1 MNDIY
6 NENATIDDIYN
17 VPFVKMLTR
26 VSCEILLDKKTD
38 FCAITDDEKAILDL
52 CQLFRNIMYCLDS
65 IRMAIVFSKRYDKQ
79 YLSKNEVNEEQ
90 YMTYHYDTIVHKL
103 ATIKDLEF
111 KVVAYIYK
119 LPVNKHG
126 NCSWNTIEGN
136 REIINNEK
144 LFMYFEKESHK
155 AFLLDFDKKR
165 NKSTHDGK
173 LSLTEFKDIS
183 GLLRI
188 RDLSNDPLYKNIPLG
203 DYANS
208 WYVSH
213 LIKTSRKETI
223 RHMEQ
228 IYQSSINLRYNFF
241 NCLFEDLSSVFTD
254 DVKTNYKNTIADV
267 FKNLNL

>member
-1 MNDIY
+1 MNDTY
-6 NENATIDDIYN
+6 NENATIYDIYN
-17 VPFVKMLTR
+17 IPFIKMLTQ
-26 VSCEILLDKKTD
+26 VSSEILLARKND
-38 FCAITDDEKAILDL
+38 FDAITDDEEAVLDL
-52 CQLFRNIMYCLDS
+52 YQLVRNIMYCLDS
-65 IRMAIVFSKRYDKQ
+65 IRMAIVFSKRYAKQ
-79 YLSKNEVNEEQ
+79 YLSKNEINEEQ

-103 ATIKDLEF
+103 ATLKDLEF

-126 NCSWNTIEGN
+126 NCSCDTISKK
-136 REIINNEK
+136 REEINNER

-155 AFLLDFDKKR
+155 AFLLSFDKKR

-173 LSLTEFKDIS
+173 LSLTEFKDVS
-183 GLLRI
+183 RLLWI
-188 RDLSNDPLYKNIPLG
+188 RDISNDLLYKDIPGG

-228 IYQSSINLRYNFF
+228 LYKSSINLRYNFF
-241 NCLFEDLSSVFTD
+241 NCLFKDLSKVFTD
-254 DVKTNYKNTIADV
+254 EVKTNYRNTIADV
-267 FKNLNL
+267 FNTLKF

>member
-26 VSCEILLDKKTD
+26 VSCEILLEKKTD
-38 FCAITDDEKAILDL
+38 FGAITDDEKAILDL
-52 CQLFRNIMYCLDS
+52 YQLFRNIMYCLDS

-79 YLSKNEVNEEQ
+79 YFGENEVNEEQ

-126 NCSWNTIEGN
+126 NCSWDTISKK
-136 REIINNEK
+136 REEINNER

-155 AFLLDFDKKR
+155 AFLLSFDKKR

-173 LSLTEFKDIS
+173 LSLTEFKDVS
-183 GLLRI
+183 GLLWI
-188 RDLSNDPLYKNIPLG
+188 RDISNDPLYKDIPGG

-241 NCLFEDLSSVFTD
+241 NCLFEDLSKVFTD
-254 DVKTNYKNTIADV
+254 EVKTNYRNTIADV